1 MSLPT
6 LIRYSATSSLPR
18 KPMTPAT
25 MTAGMFVIGCGLMSR
40 LIDSQ
45 PANSALNRIIA
56 STNRPARSSARRK
69 PKVYERVAARPPMA
83 NAIHSGTAVSASEKL
98 WTVSASSATEPE
110 MRTTPSCSTAVTPSA
125 TSETWTARIPRLS
138 PASAES
144 SESAGSWLWPTTA
157 ATIEASRPV
166 GWAWPWAS
174 RGRHGRPRR
183 RGRAARGHDPRRARD
198 RADDPARAAP
208 TSRAG
213 ANAADRS
220 PRDRTLDA
228 DVGDHPDPSRD
239 AGKRCT
245 ACNVSWPCRVVGAP
259 R

>member
-1 MSLPT
+1 M
-6 LIRYSATSSLPR
+6 I
-18 KPMTPAT
+18 PAT
-25 MTAGMFVIGCGLMSR
+25 MTAGMLVIGCGLMSR

-69 PKVYERVAARPPMA
+69 PNVYERVAARPPMA

-110 MRTTPSCSTAVTPSA
+110 MRTTPSWSTAVTPSA

-144 SESAGSWLWPTTA
+144 SKSAGSWLWPTTA

-166 GWAWPWAS
+166 GWAWPWVVAAVTALDVVVVRRVDVVRLRS
-174 RGRHGRPRR
+174 VVVRMIRPVRR
-183 RGRAARGHDPRRARD
+183 RRLVLVRTRPIAHEGERTPAPPCACTRWHAHHLSAAAHVRVRQHEV
-198 RADDPARAAP
+198 
-208 TSRAG
+208 
-213 ANAADRS
+213 ADRS
-220 PRDRTLDA
+220 LE
-228 DVGDHPDPSRD
+228 
-239 AGKRCT
+239 
-245 ACNVSWPCRVVGAP
+245 RVVAP